1 MNREELSAWI
11 TSQGRIQFS
20 RSSGPG
26 GQNVNKVNTRVTLRL
41 PVAEIPLLPKEMELL
56 RERLKNRITSEGFIV
71 LNCGAT
77 RSQSQNRFKA
87 ENRALEL
94 ICRALKELPKREKTK
109 PGKAAVEK
117 RLSEKKL
124 KAGIKKTRRGLK
136 NSEDE

>member
-1 MNREELSAWI
+1 MPILYR
-11 TSQGRIQFS
+11 
-20 RSSGPG
+20 
-26 GQNVNKVNTRVTLRL
+26 
-41 PVAEIPLLPKEMELL
+41 EMELL

-71 LNCGAT
+71 INCGST
-77 RSQSQNRFKA
+77 RSQAQNRLKA

-94 ICRALKELPKREKTK
+94 ICGALEENPKREKTK

-124 KAGIKKTRRGLK
+124 KAEIKKNRRGLK